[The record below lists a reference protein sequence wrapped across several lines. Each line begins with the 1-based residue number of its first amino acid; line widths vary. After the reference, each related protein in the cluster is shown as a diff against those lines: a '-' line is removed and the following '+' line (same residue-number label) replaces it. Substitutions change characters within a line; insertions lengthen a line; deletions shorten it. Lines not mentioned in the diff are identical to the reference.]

1 MRDSKVL
8 RHPAGEAILEETGT
22 EETAMEHILPAA
34 EPAGITTALLAVLT
48 HIDTVGFHGIA
59 TALTGSEPKIDR
71 NWAPLIRNA
80 RIAVAVTAWPDE
92 LRPAAERFVASVEQ
106 LTPVLERRDTAG
118 VADPAKE
125 LHIAY
130 HALSDA
136 GWGYLASAAGIPGG
150 EEHGHGA
157 QHGSH

>member
-1 MRDSKVL
+1 
-8 RHPAGEAILEETGT
+8 
-22 EETAMEHILPAA
+22 MEHIHTDAESAVTAA
-34 EPAGITTALLAVLT
+34 GLLAVLT

-59 TALTGSEPKIDR
+59 TALTGAEPKIDR

-92 LRPAAERFVASVEQ
+92 LQPAAERFMASAEQ
-106 LTPVLERRDTAG
+106 LTPVLERRDTAE
-118 VADPAKE
+118 VANPAKE

-136 GWGYLASAAGIPGG
+136 GWSYLASVAGIPGG
-150 EEHGHGA
+150 EEHGHEA